1 MAGLLD
7 FDIDPLTGMPIKR
20 APDLKQEPISL
31 DPSIEGYRPSWRESL
46 AGWMMGDERPSVA
59 RYNFVTGLLGTSGTP
74 GSERLNVADFTPAG
88 MAFAGN
94 EFARA
99 KDTGDALGAVQA
111 AAGMIPGAKPAAGA
125 AKSAASQVIR
135 RSTELPAIREMPVN
149 DAIAVAR
156 KEPHLIKSGDQ
167 SEGFYIGSPR
177 EIQSKRG
184 LTNKR
189 NEFDAYV
196 AADARGGDWYDRYR
210 NSVAEVTGNDP
221 KQNLWMS
228 NLQGQ
233 MSAGVDPGSELA
245 FSIKENNS
253 ALAGMPVKAA
263 RPAQHEA
270 FLKALAENNPYAMQL
285 GDKTGEYARL
295 VNPDQG
301 RPAGATGVNDFRH
314 ARNWGYTEASGEAQ
328 RDALTQAQHKFLD
341 YETALAVDRANK
353 AQLAG
358 RSNWTGEQLQAAPWV
373 RQKAYAIL
381 DQRPNMVQARMKEA
395 QAMLEN
401 GYGTNSGKQPTVEQL
416 ARELAYEDAF
426 PIANRTI
433 GDFFDK
439 HTAFATYEAQPGP
452 STRHLSGSM
461 NASEADRAAFANDPR
476 STWAN
481 APGNR
486 DAIYSGLTVGDT
498 GAGMRVRPTQKMQ
511 GLYQPPG
518 GLLET
523 NPGEVARPLVAFDA
537 LEGGT
542 KALPAFDRAM
552 LNAGEATRAYIDAQ
566 DAGAAHKVWQGGR
579 AKDSNSLFIPQNGP
593 ATKEQLLAVQNAAK
607 KYGLGDVVDTGQ
619 GLTVTQF
626 YPGAPDM
633 KNPKGLLTD
642 ITAASPTTGKAE
654 RVKVDSIYQD
664 FVDSWKQPEGS
675 GNATRQLLKELNVT
689 PQIREA
695 FDKNPY
701 IAQNALARLE
711 RDEAWS
717 KQWGA
722 TRQDIQNAR
731 RIIGEGPGWVSRLD
745 EALKKGMVLPA
756 VAGAVLLGASAS
768 QDRGE

>member
-1 MAGLLD
+1 LS
-7 FDIDPLTGMPIKR
+7 ID
-20 APDLKQEPISL
+20 
-31 DPSIEGYRPSWRESL
+31 
-46 AGWMMGDERPSVA
+46 
-59 RYNFVTGLLGTSGTP
+59 VTGVQTC
-74 GSERLNVADFTPAG
+74 
-88 MAFAGN
+88 
-94 EFARA
+94 
-99 KDTGDALGAVQA
+99 ALP
-111 AAGMIPGAKPAAGA
+111 I
-125 AKSAASQVIR
+125 
-135 RSTELPAIREMPVN
+135 
-149 DAIAVAR
+149 
-156 KEPHLIKSGDQ
+156 
-167 SEGFYIGSPR
+167 Y
-177 EIQSKRG
+177 
-184 LTNKR
+184 
-189 NEFDAYV
+189 
-196 AADARGGDWYDRYR
+196 
-210 NSVAEVTGNDP
+210 
-221 KQNLWMS
+221 
-228 NLQGQ
+228 
-233 MSAGVDPGSELA
+233 
-245 FSIKENNS
+245 
-253 ALAGMPVKAA
+253 
-263 RPAQHEA
+263 EA
-270 FLKALAENNPYAMQL
+270 FGRALAENDPYKMQL

-381 DQRPNMVQARMKEA
+381 DQRPNMVQARMADA
-395 QAMLEN
+395 QAMLDS
-401 GYGTNSGKQPTVEQL
+401 GYGANSGKKLTVEQL

-426 PIANRTI
+426 PIANKTN

-452 STRHLSGSM
+452 NTRHLSGSM
-461 NASEADRAAFANDPR
+461 NASEAERAAFANDSR

-481 APGNR
+481 APGGR
-486 DAIYSGLTVGDT
+486 DAIYGGLTIGET

-518 GLLET
+518 GLLEA

-537 LEGGT
+537 GKGGT
-542 KALPAFDRAM
+542 KSMTKFDRAL

-566 DAGAAHKVWQGGR
+566 DAGAAHKPWIGGR
-579 AKDSNSLFIPQNGP
+579 AADSNSLFLPQNGP
-593 ATKEQLLAVQNAAK
+593 ATKEQLLAVRDAAS

-626 YPGAPDM
+626 YPGAPPM
-633 KNPKGLLTD
+633 ANPKGLLAD
-642 ITAASPTTGKAE
+642 ITAASPTTGRAE

-664 FVDSWKQPEGS
+664 FVDAWKQPEGS

-689 PQIREA
+689 PQIRAA

-701 IAQNALARLE
+701 IAQNALSRLE
-711 RDEAWS
+711 RDEQWAA
-717 KQWGA
+717 KWGA

-731 RIIGEGPGWVSRLD
+731 RIIGEGPGWITRLD
-745 EALKKGMVLPA
+745 EALKKGALLPA

-768 QDRGE
+768 QGPNAE